1 MVSRDTR
8 LPWAMLSLFEYTF
21 RTRAWPTWA
30 RYAATLAIVVATLLV
45 RLALQAHTPGSPFLL
60 FMLAVILCAALF
72 DHGCGILSVL
82 LSAVLAKWF
91 LIEPTGTFAM
101 PSMEDL
107 FGLSF
112 FVAIGLIT
120 ATILE
125 ALHRV
130 ASDLT
135 DANERLVAS
144 EADKDL
150 LLREASHRYKNELSI
165 ITALLHLQERT
176 VQDESARAALAA
188 TAERIRVLGRAHER
202 LQRSEA
208 RAVVDTSEFIA
219 SLCDDLRAALIG
231 LRPITLVVE
240 AESHMMP
247 QERAVPIGLIINEL
261 LTNALKYAFPDERSG
276 TVKVRFRREQ
286 DAFCLMVQDDGVGM
300 SFERTP
306 SGSGL
311 GQRLVRSMVAQLQ
324 GTHEIK
330 PDQGAP
336 GTVVTVRFP
345 A

>member
-1 MVSRDTR
+1 MVSPDTP
-8 LPWAMLSLFEYTF
+8 LPWGVLSLFPYTL
-21 RTRAWPTWA
+21 RTPAWPGWA
-30 RYAATLAIVVATLLV
+30 RYAATLFIGVTTLLV
-45 RLALQAHTPGSPFLL
+45 RLALQAQFPGSPFLL

-91 LIEPTGTFAM
+91 LIEPTSTPTM
-101 PSMEDL
+101 PSMEDI

-130 ASDLT
+130 ASDLI

-176 VQDESARAALAA
+176 VLDESARAALSA

-231 LRPITLVVE
+231 VRPISMIVE
-240 AESHMMP
+240 AESHRMA
-247 QERAVPIGLIINEL
+247 QERAVPVGLIINEL

-276 TVKVRFRREQ
+276 TVKVRFSREQ
-286 DAFCLMVQDDGVGM
+286 DTFCLMVSDDEVG
-300 SFERTP
+300 
-306 SGSGL
+306 
-311 GQRLVRSMVAQLQ
+311 
-324 GTHEIK
+324 
-330 PDQGAP
+330 
-336 GTVVTVRFP
+336 
-345 A
+345 